1 MRALADGKVEY
12 EVRANTSHL
21 ESDLS
26 QANRMV
32 QQAAQKT
39 EKSVDSIGES
49 VEKMGKTVSDGTE
62 KASKGIE
69 DFGNQSDKAEEKVKG
84 LGESVEK
91 TGEKTNKYK
100 KNTEEAKK
108 STADFAD
115 SLDNL
120 NDSAHKA
127 GETVGKI
134 ATVAATGLV
143 AMGTAAVK
151 SASDAETAFAK
162 VKTLLAAGTDMSAY
176 YENIKA
182 ASKRTGE
189 RFGDMSEAVY
199 SAISASIAQEDA
211 VAFTED
217 AVKLAK
223 GGFTSTATS
232 VDVLTTAINAYGLAA
247 SDATHISDVLITT
260 QNLGKTTVDELASS
274 MGQTI
279 PIANSS
285 GAAIEDL
292 AAQYAVLTKNG
303 IATAEA
309 GTGIKA
315 MLSELNSSSSE
326 ISETLEELTGSSF
339 SELQASGKST
349 ADILQILNEYAAE
362 SGQKL
367 SDLFGSVEAG
377 SAALTIV
384 KDGGKDFNSILFQM
398 SSSAGATQK
407 AYETMANTLEE
418 RFDKLKNKMVLAFTS
433 VGEELLP
440 EIEEIVEYV
449 DEHADEIADT
459 IADVGK
465 AVGEA
470 VEVLGGLI
478 EILWENKEAVAAT
491 VTALVAFKTAVAIGN
506 VISATVAAVKA
517 FKAATDAAKASQLL
531 FNAAGMANPYVLIA
545 SLIAGAVGALI
556 TFAATTESATEKIE
570 DMRAKS
576 EELMNTSKEYQE
588 QAEGLKDVKEKYD
601 DIYNSEKSAY
611 DKGLEL
617 EALQD
622 RLIDQYGPQ
631 ASGIDLVNGEYA
643 EQLGLLDKLINKNSE
658 LAKSTAIAS
667 YNEYLNTENAESG
680 VSNFIGWA
688 GSASF
693 AGRSLED
700 SEVQNAFE
708 AVAGKNSNLVIKKD
722 DAGYFDVT
730 VTGNTAEKKAAYQA
744 IVSEFEK
751 RGLYNSNNSDIRNFY
766 NEVVYALEEYTAAD
780 ERNKTIVQAYED
792 ATKPKSNTIGT
803 STTSTSAEY
812 YAEQGKAKL
821 ASQAGSGKLG
831 SGTTSLGSPEE
842 YEEKRAELDYQYNMG
857 QLTSAAYATKL
868 GELRDGYLEPNS
880 SEWRSVNVLIHN
892 LTKSKTTG
900 TGTGGSSTAPSAYT
914 TARKKLDYEHSM
926 GYINDDDYYAQIG
939 VLRDEHLEADSD
951 EWRAANVEIH
961 NYEESK
967 KKSSTIGASSST
979 KSGNTISIDSYIP
992 TIWDDVEESNRKL
1005 AASVGLSLAGNSGTG
1020 KIIAGLDEITTVAN
1034 QQTASSAIENKETTL
1049 GDVVSAINS
1058 LEKADEKRKISLTVD
1073 LHARDLA
1080 IGTVAVEDINDITR
1094 MNGQSPLIK

>member
-1 MRALADGKVEY
+1 
-12 EVRANTSHL
+12 
-21 ESDLS
+21 
-26 QANRMV
+26 
-32 QQAAQKT
+32 
-39 EKSVDSIGES
+39 
-49 VEKMGKTVSDGTE
+49 
-62 KASKGIE
+62 
-69 DFGNQSDKAEEKVKG
+69 
-84 LGESVEK
+84 
-91 TGEKTNKYK
+91 
-100 KNTEEAKK
+100 
-108 STADFAD
+108 
-115 SLDNL
+115 
-120 NDSAHKA
+120 
-127 GETVGKI
+127 
-134 ATVAATGLV
+134 
-143 AMGTAAVK
+143 
-151 SASDAETAFAK
+151 AFAK
-162 VKTLLAAGTDMSAY
+162 VKTLIADGTDMSAY
-176 YENIKA
+176 YKNIKA

-199 SAISASIAQEDA
+199 SAISASVAQEDA

-326 ISETLEELTGSSF
+326 ISEKLKELTGSSF

-384 KDGGKDFNSILFQM
+384 KDGGKDFNNILSQM

-418 RFDKLKNKMVLAFTS
+418 RFNKLKNKMVLAFTS

-465 AVGEA
+465 AVGEV

-491 VTALVAFKTAVAIGN
+491 VTALVAFKTAMAIGN
-506 VISATVAAVKA
+506 VISATVTAVKA
-517 FKAATDAAKASQLL
+517 FKTATDAAAASQKIM
-531 FNAAGMANPYVLIA
+531 NTVGASNPYVLIA
-545 SLIAGAVGALI
+545 SAIVAVVGAI
-556 TFAATTESATEKIE
+556 VTFAVATDSATEKINNMRDKAE
-570 DMRAKS
+570 D
-576 EELMNTSKEYQE
+576 LIDTSKEYQE
-588 QAEGLKDVKEKYD
+588 QAEGLEDVKEKYD

-643 EQLGLLDKLINKNSE
+643 EQLGLLDKLIKKNSE
-658 LAKSTAIAS
+658 LAKSSAIAG
-667 YNEYLNTENAESG
+667 YNEYLNAEKAERDISYHN
-680 VSNFIGWA
+680 SNGEWSSI
-688 GSASF
+688 GSALDRNDVQSVLETIASKNNNLKIF
-693 AGRSLED
+693 KNDAG
-700 SEVQNAFE
+700 AFE
-708 AVAGKNSNLVIKKD
+708 I
-722 DAGYFDVT
+722 T
-730 VTGNTAEKKAAYQA
+730 VTGNTSQKRSVYQD
-744 IVSEFEK
+744 IVSELESK
-751 RGLYNSNNSDIRNFY
+751 GLYNSDSEDVRNFY
-766 NEVVYALEEYTAAD
+766 NENVYKLEEYTAAD
-780 ERNKTIVQAYED
+780 ERNKSIVSAYEE
-792 ATKPKSNTIGT
+792 ATTTPKSTTTGT
-803 STTSTSAEY
+803 GATTRNSAEY
-812 YAEQGKAKL
+812 YAEQGKSRLSTQGVSNK
-821 ASQAGSGKLG
+821 S
-831 SGTTSLGSPEE
+831 SGTADPLGSPEE

-857 QLTSAAYATKL
+857 QLAAVAYAAKL
-868 GELRDGYLEPNS
+868 GELRDSYLEPNS

-892 LTKSKTTG
+892 LTKSKITG
-900 TGTGGSSTAPSAYT
+900 TGTGGLSTAPSAYT

-967 KKSSTIGASSST
+967 KKSSATSST

-1034 QQTASSAIENKETTL
+1034 QQTASSVSENKETTL

-1058 LEKADEKRKISLTVD
+1058 LEKADENRKISLTVD

-1094 MNGQSPLIK
+1094 MSGQSP